1 MKSVLF
7 LIATTFVLVV
17 SGCSSQLARDEQK
30 VIPRSGG
37 AIVEVGFYDSKIHMP
52 TVIPSG
58 HITFRI
64 SNPSHNDHNFK
75 ITGNNIERQLPN
87 NIQEGQTVDFDVDL
101 VAGNYGVICPLL
113 GHSDIGEKLELTV
126 TGK

>member
-75 ITGNNIERQLPN
+75 ITATTSSTSFRTIFRKARRSTSMSISSQAITE
-87 NIQEGQTVDFDVDL
+87 
-101 VAGNYGVICPLL
+101 
-113 GHSDIGEKLELTV
+113 
-126 TGK
+126 